1 MSHSGIQW
9 KLISAFLGIALLA
22 SGVTALAL
30 SLGPTYVTTL
40 LHAVGLESAEDVT
53 VNAAVGALAVF
64 LVVAAALL
72 SGLYVAREI
81 RNRLRE
87 MGRIAGYIAGGDLSQ
102 RVPTVPADEIGELG
116 WQFNRM
122 TEKLASTIGSL
133 QQLAARNAELAA
145 DAAGHAALA
154 ERTRLARDL
163 HDSVNQQL
171 FSLNMQAATA
181 ERKLSQAGPDTDL
194 EPVRQALRQIAEMAR
209 SIHAEM
215 RSLILQLRPVQDSE
229 KGLQSALPAY
239 VAEWSR
245 RSGIASECKVELN
258 CGRLSPA
265 VEDEMFRIAQEA
277 LTNVGKHAQASRVQV
292 RIEEAMG
299 GIRLRIAD
307 DGKGFD
313 PDRAPQAGS
322 FGLRGMAERAHA
334 ISADLR
340 LKAKP
345 GEGTQVELW
354 LPLAAAKG
362 GA

>member
-1 MSHSGIQW
+1 MGQSGIQW
-9 KLISAFLGIALLA
+9 KLISAFLGVALLA

-30 SLGPTYVTTL
+30 THGPRYVVSLLT
-40 LHAVGLESAEDVT
+40 AVGWDGADDT
-53 VNAAVGALAVF
+53 AVRAGVAVLAVV
-64 LVVAAALL
+64 LVVTGTLL

-81 RNRLRE
+81 RQRLRE
-87 MGRIAGYIAGGDLSQ
+87 MGRIAGYIAGGDLSR

-133 QQLAARNAELAA
+133 QQLAERNAELAA
-145 DAAGHAALA
+145 AAAGHAALA

-181 ERKLSQAGPDTDL
+181 ERRLAQVEPGSDL
-194 EPVRQALRQIAEMAR
+194 EPVRAALRNIAEMAR

-215 RSLILQLRPVQDSE
+215 RSLILQLRPVQNDDH
-229 KGLQSALPAY
+229 GLEAALPAY

-245 RSGIASECKVELN
+245 RSGVASDCRVSLT

-265 VEDEMFRIAQEA
+265 VEDELFRIAQEA
-277 LTNVGKHAQASRVQV
+277 LSNAGKHAQASRVHV
-292 RIEEAMG
+292 RLEEAMG

-313 PDRAPQAGS
+313 PGREPRAGS
-322 FGLRGMAERAHA
+322 FGLRGMAERAQA
-334 ISADLR
+334 ISGDLR
-340 LKAKP
+340 LKSEP
-345 GEGTQVELW
+345 GAGTQVEVW

>member
-1 MSHSGIQW
+1 MNQSGIQW
-9 KLISAFLGIALLA
+9 KLTSAFLGIALLA

-30 SLGPTYVTTL
+30 ILGPDYVTGL
-40 LHAVGLESAEDVT
+40 LQSVGRIHAEDVT
-53 VNAAVGALAVF
+53 VNAIVAVAAVV
-64 LVVAAALL
+64 LVVAAALV

-122 TEKLASTIGSL
+122 TEKLASTIASL
-133 QQLAARNAELAA
+133 QQLADRNAELAVE
-145 DAAGHAALA
+145 AAGHAALA

-181 ERKLSQAGPDTDL
+181 ERKLAQAGPDTDL

-229 KGLQSALPAY
+229 KGLQSALPAF

-245 RSGIASECKVELN
+245 RSGVAADCEIELS
-258 CGRLSPA
+258 CGRLRAA
-265 VEDEMFRIAQEA
+265 VEDELFRIAQEA
-277 LTNVGKHAQASRVQV
+277 LANVGKHAQASRVRV
-292 RIEEAMG
+292 RLEEAMG

-334 ISADLR
+334 ISADLV

-345 GEGTQVELW
+345 GQGTQVEVW
-354 LPLAAAKG
+354 LPLAAAVG

>member
-1 MSHSGIQW
+1 MGQSGIQW

-30 SLGPTYVTTL
+30 SHGPGYVTRIL
-40 LHAVGLESAEDVT
+40 
-53 VNAAVGALAVF
+53 AAVGWHTAEETIVNAFVAALAVI

-72 SGLYVAREI
+72 SGYFVAREI

-87 MGRIAGYIAGGDLSQ
+87 LGRIAGYIAGGDLSR

-122 TEKLASTIGSL
+122 TEKLASTIASL
-133 QQLAARNAELAA
+133 QQLAERNAELAA
-145 DAAGHAALA
+145 AAAGHAALA

-181 ERKLSQAGPDTDL
+181 ERRLAQAGPDTDL
-194 EPVRQALRQIAEMAR
+194 EPVRAALRQMAEMAR

-215 RSLILQLRPVQDSE
+215 RSLILQLRPVQDE
-229 KGLQSALPAY
+229 DKGLQAALPAY

-245 RSGIASECKVELN
+245 RSGVPADCVVNLT
-258 CGRLSPA
+258 CGRLRPD
-265 VEDEMFRIAQEA
+265 VEDELFRIAQEA
-277 LTNVGKHAQASRVQV
+277 LNNAGKHAQATKVRV
-292 RIEEAMG
+292 RLEEAMG
-299 GIRLRIAD
+299 GIRLRVAD

-313 PDRAPQAGS
+313 PGGIPQAAS
-322 FGLRGMAERAHA
+322 FGLRGMAERADA

-340 LKAKP
+340 LHSQP
-345 GEGTQVELW
+345 GGGTHVEVW
-354 LPLAAAKG
+354 LPLAAAQG
-362 GA
+362 GT